1 MDSTLGEIAALL
13 GGELTDASVAAK
25 RIRGVRS
32 LTRATGDDLAF
43 FHGAARYLEE
53 ARATKAAAIVCDAR
67 FEGATGPLIV
77 VEDAGLATSFLLAA
91 ERDLQNP
98 PPPPLVHPTAVV
110 DPAARLEEGVSVGPL
125 AVVEAGAEIGARSR
139 IGAQVFVGRNTRLGP
154 DCVLHPGSTV
164 LHSCVIGA
172 RAVLWPGSVIGR
184 DGFGFHQRDGK
195 HVRIPQVGGVT
206 IGDDFELGC
215 WSSVDRGA
223 VDPTVIEDGV
233 KVDSHCHIAHN
244 CWIGEN
250 AILIGYARMGG
261 SAKVGRGA
269 IMAQDAALGTGR
281 SIGDGGIAASGASC
295 LYEDVKPGEKVLGWP
310 ARPAM
315 KELRIQAI
323 TDKLPD
329 MHSELRALKKK
340 VAELEAAR
348 KAHGE

>member
-13 GGELTDASVAAK
+13 GGELTDASVATK
-25 RIRGVRS
+25 RVRGVRS
-32 LTRATGDDLAF
+32 LALATGDDLAF
-43 FHGAARYLEE
+43 FHGAARYLDE
-53 ARATKAAAIVCDAR
+53 ARGTRAAAIVCDAR
-67 FEGATGPLIV
+67 FDGAARPLIV

-91 ERDLQNP
+91 ERDIQNP

-110 DPAARLEEGVSVGPL
+110 DPSARLEDGVSVGPL
-125 AVVEAGAEIGARSR
+125 AVVEAGAQIGARSR
-139 IGAQVFVGRNTRLGP
+139 IGAHAFVGRNARLGA
-154 DCVLHPGSTV
+154 DCVLHPGSFV

-172 RAVLWPGSVIGR
+172 RAVLWPGAVVGR
-184 DGFGFHQRDGK
+184 DGFGFHQREGK
-195 HVRIPQVGGVT
+195 HCRIPQVGGGT

-244 CWIGEN
+244 CRIGEN

-269 IMAQDAALGTGR
+269 VMAQDAALGTGR

-323 TDKLPD
+323 TDKLPE
-329 MHSELRALKKK
+329 MHAELRTLRRK
-340 VAELEAAR
+340 VAEVEASI
-348 KAHGE
+348 KAKA